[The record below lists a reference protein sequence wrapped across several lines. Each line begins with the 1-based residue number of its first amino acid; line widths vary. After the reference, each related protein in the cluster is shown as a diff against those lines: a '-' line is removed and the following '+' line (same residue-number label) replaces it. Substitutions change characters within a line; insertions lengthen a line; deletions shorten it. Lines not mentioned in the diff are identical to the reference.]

1 MWKAR
6 VSDIM
11 ERKPPGMVATDMRT
25 PVGEVLQKMF
35 EAGVGCVIVTKN
47 DKPIGLFTEHDFAGW
62 FARRRGF
69 VAEAPIGDFMAS
81 DVVCVEPW
89 NTVQDCMS
97 VMAEEQVFH
106 VPVIE
111 EGRLV
116 GVVSLTDCVEQLAE
130 ERKVEIRHLTNY
142 ITSRYPG

>member
-6 VSDIM
+6 ISDVM
-11 ERKPPGMVATDMRT
+11 QRKPAGMVATDMQT
-25 PVGEVLQKMF
+25 PVGEVLSKMY

-47 DKPIGLFTEHDFAGW
+47 EKPVGLFTEHDFAGW
-62 FARRRGF
+62 FAQKRGF
-69 VAEAPIGDFMAS
+69 FAEAPIGEFMAS

-89 NTVQDCMS
+89 NTVKDCMS
-97 VMAEEQVFH
+97 IMAEQQVFH

-111 EGRLV
+111 GGRLV
-116 GVVSLTDCVEQLAE
+116 GVVSLTDCVQQLAE
-130 ERKVEIRHLTNY
+130 ERKVEIRYLTDY